1 MIKTGKVI
9 QSTGKW
15 YKVSSNGDI
24 YDCRIPGKF
33 RLVETSVNNPLAVGD
48 NVDFLVAE
56 DGRGMIKT
64 IHDRVNYIPR
74 KSTRSNRDEQILV
87 ANIDRAWVVQSIR
100 QPTLKRGFID
110 RFLVACE
117 AYEIPVGI
125 IFNKTDLAKEKD
137 KRELSAVTDCYR
149 EIGYPVLHTS
159 INNPETIQKLHKQ
172 LKDKTSVFIGH
183 SGVGKSS
190 LINCL
195 NPELELSVG
204 EISSYS
210 EKGKHT
216 TTYARLLSTDKDT
229 FLVDTPGIKEFGLV
243 NIEPYELS
251 LFFPEMREYRM
262 NCKFSNC
269 THNHEPKCGVVD
281 AFEQG
286 KIDPERY
293 NSYLNMRLGIIIFC
307 GTIDFINRFI
317 CR

>member
-15 YKVSSNGDI
+15 YKVISNGEI

-33 RLVETSVNNPLAVGD
+33 RLIESSVNNPLAVGD
-48 NVDFLVAE
+48 EVDFSVE
-56 DGRGMIKT
+56 DDGRGMIKS
-64 IHDRVNYIPR
+64 IQDRRNYIPR
-74 KSTRSNRDEQILV
+74 KSTRSNKDEQILV

-100 QPTLKRGFID
+100 QPALKRGFID

-117 AYEIPVGI
+117 AYEIPAGVI
-125 IFNKTDLAKEKD
+125 INKTDLAREKHN
-137 KRELSAVTDCYR
+137 RELDAVTECYR
-149 EIGYPVLHTS
+149 QIGYPVMHTS
-159 INNPETIQKLHKQ
+159 IQNQESIEALREE
-172 LKDKTSVFIGH
+172 LKGKTSVFIGH

-195 NPELELSVG
+195 NPDLGLSVG

-216 TTYARLLSTDKDT
+216 TTFAKLLTTDKDT
-229 FLVDTPGIKEFGLV
+229 YLVDTPGIKEFGLV

-251 LFFPEMREYRM
+251 LFFPEMREPRM

-269 THNHEPKCGVVD
+269 THNHEPRCGVVE

-286 KIDPERY
+286 KIDPARY
-293 NSYLNMRLGIIIFC
+293 DSYLNMLDGL
-307 GTIDFINRFI
+307 DS
-317 CR
+317 

>member
-15 YKVSSNGDI
+15 YKVTSNGEI

-33 RLVETSVNNPLAVGD
+33 RLVESSVNNPLAVGD
-48 NVDFLVAE
+48 EVDFSVE
-56 DGRGMIKT
+56 DDGRGMIKT
-64 IHDRVNYIPR
+64 IHGRRNYIPR
-74 KSTRSNRDEQILV
+74 KSTRSNKDEQILV
-87 ANIDRAWVVQSIR
+87 ANIGRAWVVQSIR
-100 QPTLKRGFID
+100 QPKLKRGFID

-117 AYEIPVGI
+117 AYEIPVGVI
-125 IFNKTDLAKEKD
+125 INKTDLAREKD

-149 EIGYPVLHTS
+149 DIGYPVLHTS
-159 INNPETIQKLHKQ
+159 IQNQESIEALREE
-172 LKDKTSVFIGH
+172 LKGKTSVFIGH

-195 NPELELSVG
+195 KPDLELTIG

-216 TTYARLLSTDKDT
+216 TTFAKLLTTDENT

-251 LFFPEMREYRM
+251 LFYPEMREPGM

-269 THNHEPKCGVVD
+269 THSHEPHCGVIE

-293 NSYLNMRLGIIIFC
+293 NSYLSMLDGLES
-307 GTIDFINRFI
+307 
-317 CR
+317 